1 MFLRNKKNIFFGL
14 CFAFLANLFAAN
26 IDASALKL
34 GELEPIYDSQSS
46 IELNTP
52 EEGYVFDATFLDK
65 NQSLEYRTTVTND
78 ENRPLEITNI
88 TINESEYNFLEYT
101 YEGLSAGDILAPNES
116 KDLSIFAKTND
127 NTTQTVDED
136 YNLNIEY
143 LVSNPDPGPKPDPTP
158 TPEPTPDPTPTPD
171 PEPTP
176 ETPEEPNNENQNPN
190 TNTGAIIKTGT
201 IAAISIGAF
210 VFVLTKNKRIRILAA
225 TLAFSSLGF
234 YTLSS
239 ISANAEGEKNLQIL
253 GKVHFVNTYT
263 VTVNPNGGTYN
274 NTSENTIAT
283 LREGEIYHVG
293 DVTREHF
300 GFDKWEVNPGQLN
313 ENNDIEIH
321 ADTLIKAKWNEN
333 SYTLTI
339 KPNGGE
345 YKGSSDD
352 YVESFRPHE
361 IATIETPSK
370 ANHDFTGWTNE
381 QTGASFTGDTIEML
395 DNVTLVANYKLSD
408 PVVTID
414 PNGGSYN
421 GHTSSYTETHP
432 FNDVVTMGD
441 ATREHYTFDGWDMSV
456 GSLDENKK
464 FTVTENV
471 TLTAKWTPINRTL
484 TINPNGGFYDGQ
496 SSVITDTR
504 LEGSVIDISTP
515 TRDTYS
521 FDGWTVT
528 GDPIQDDKI
537 TLNQD
542 TTITANWKEIKF
554 TLVIDPNG
562 GDYNGHTE
570 PFSNIYRMNEVAD
583 LLKPTK
589 TGCNFAHWI
598 LQDNSEENPD
608 PDTDYDQDSIKMIK
622 NYTLVAQYDDQ
633 EFDVKINPN
642 GGKFNGSTEIF
653 TDRVKYG
660 TTINLTNTEYADHEI
675 RDWTKQTT
683 SGTETLASDISE
695 ITITEDTELTINW
708 WSSIFY
714 TITINPNEG
723 SYHDSSEVQEFSARK
738 GEPFTVDEATRERY
752 ALQNWTNSD
761 GSILNENPFIV
772 EKDETLTANWFL
784 AVARIERTGQLYPSI
799 MAAHADANPGD
810 IRHDIITL
818 LVDTEEIVTNE
829 KQVTLDLNNHTV
841 TGYLTNTENAD
852 LTLINGEIN
861 NCNAANGGSQLCT
874 ATIRDEANPN
884 GAAVINNGKLTM
896 GVNDYTSDGTVNISS
911 DNIRLIGTDIGLLQ
925 NSEFYF
931 YDGFIEGIVG
941 LDGGYDGSPFYRNTF
956 DDTVI
961 YYFPLV
967 THNDIKDCQH
977 VALEN
982 ADRAVTKTT
991 EHGDIYYYNLQD
1003 NINTSTKTGYTIYAI
1018 RDFDASYP
1026 ITVAENAEID
1036 FDLVGYVVSAGDDWA
1051 INGTLNITDSKAD
1064 QGTGNLRASRT
1075 IVNNGDLNFTNAKA
1089 STLSAN
1095 TLIDN
1100 RKNMTLVN
1108 SVLSS
1113 EYGYT
1118 LEVNTEKTTLTMDD
1132 NSYLRS
1138 DTNNITVIRNN
1149 SADFTV
1155 DGGNIVAKTTA
1166 IKNEKDAT
1174 LTVKSGNIS
1183 THQSDKNSPELS
1195 TIINYGHLVINGG
1208 NITASATDQANSVTN
1223 AIINT
1228 SGQSLTITNGS
1239 IASMSEKSNA
1249 NGIRHDY
1256 GQSTKDLISGGEII
1270 TTAHG
1275 LACAYAARGTNQIT
1289 GGTITATSSTSSAT
1303 GIGNY
1308 SGTLTITGGDI
1319 TAIKTGGSSISRGIA
1334 NDATLHIYGDATITA
1349 HSETGVASGIH
1360 VVDNEGTHITAGE
1373 IYGDTYGI
1381 QGDAASYPINLGD
1394 DDFNDQNTSIL
1405 KQVPVIEGGQYAVY
1419 NGNVSFYDGYLK
1431 GGIAAQLDGSVKQIP
1446 HDAEQ
1451 IYETIDGKECS
1462 WLAHNENYLSVD
1474 GVEFNSFI
1482 AAYEAAKNSP
1492 NTPKTITVIA
1502 DHTTAALLP
1511 VIESDQDITLDLNNH
1526 SLQFTQTLQNNG
1538 KLTITDTSTE
1548 GQGSIKNINT
1558 TPTKTLLNYGVLT
1571 QNGGI
1576 IKSTS
1581 AAIQSIHNYSTYR
1594 DDTKVILN
1602 AGKILVEDDE
1612 SSSSLYAITCNTS
1625 QVKLNLG
1632 HQILIEQTK
1641 GSIYGISGCTT
1652 EMNGGIVTVN
1662 STAASITRTV
1672 TDGTLT
1678 INSGAINVTSTA
1690 TTGSNPVYGTFQT
1703 ALTMNGGSITVDS
1716 QNLKAVGA
1724 DFTGST
1730 KINMNGGSISAHS
1743 VNKDAIGVYTA
1754 HISKIGTLNMTGGT
1768 ITAHSDNST
1777 ATGADLGHANI
1788 TGGTISGD
1796 NYGINGNTNSNII
1809 TLGEDDGTINNGPNA
1824 SPMITG
1830 GDYGIYNG
1838 YVNFYDGVLKGATPY
1853 STETIKAIPDGAIFH
1868 NETID
1873 EVPNCWLEYGEPYLR
1888 VNEQEYTSL
1897 SDAYDNAASGDT
1909 IEVIADY
1916 VTQADL
1922 PVNPA
1927 GKTITID
1934 LAGKHL
1940 SYYQTL
1946 ENNGSMTIIDSIGG
1960 GILENVNPAQ
1970 TYTVTN
1976 DANSTLTI
1984 DGGTISSSQG
1994 TIDNNGT
2001 LLIKN
2006 GTVTINQKS
2015 GTGSKSAIR
2024 NTSGQLTVSP
2034 SGDTYPTITAKSTV
2048 GLVYAISG
2056 GTVTIN
2062 NGNISSESNSGTY
2075 TIYSATVTVNNGD
2088 ISATAKASS
2097 AAYAIYTQGV
2107 KAYINGGNITASSEK
2122 GSSFGVSVSSSTAT
2136 ITGGNITATSTN
2148 GTAYGAHANTGS
2160 SNPGTVNVSGGT
2172 INATSTNSTAYAIN
2186 TAKGTI
2192 TGGKAH
2198 GSTYGILAGN
2208 ISNIITIGDNTD
2220 DTLSTTSPEIIGDT
2234 YAVYSGSIY
2243 FYDGILKGQLG
2254 TDSGAYFDRN
2264 IKQIADNTSI
2274 HIDTEII
2281 DGTEYEVKYLETA
2294 HGVARINST
2303 EYTSLYDAVGAAQAG
2318 DTIYLIEDN
2327 YVFHNIVVNDTKDI
2341 TIDLDGHT
2349 IITGNPITNNGK
2361 LVIKDSRPSTASV
2374 INYHE
2379 PNYLITNT
2387 VAKNSSVTP
2396 ELTLEDLEIHAKDLI
2411 SNGSN
2416 TKLTINRSKLYSDYD
2431 NGSTYAING
2440 EGEVSITDSTI
2451 SNLHQH
2457 AINLSRG
2464 TFSLKNSTISRP
2476 NDNTNTLVHLSSEN
2490 YTIDNSTIDSEYLS
2504 ALQIDGTSSEGE
2516 IKNHST
2522 IKGRLTNSGKLQILD
2537 STITQV
2543 SRYAV
2548 MLIDNNNTGADLTI
2562 KDSTIHRTQSNSG
2575 TSCGNDD
2582 VNKVGN
2588 RSLLKNNG
2596 TLTVDNVNFSNSFDG
2611 NNTCSNNYIGNS
2623 GTANINKLTITND
2636 DSTANTSN
2644 RTSYGIVNTGTMTLD
2659 NANITLTRA
2668 TSYGIYTY
2676 GGTLD
2681 MDNTTI
2687 DVRGKTTYGLYVEN
2701 GDLTMGVPEPVD
2713 SPNYGTGNA
2722 DVSTTT
2728 PSITAI
2734 GTTTGI
2740 GVYKNLGRFKYYD
2753 GIITG
2758 STSAIPRDKI
2768 SSDVEHLYEPTFHT
2782 DENGYDVCILTWM
2795 REQPSQPTDGGQ

>member
-14 CFAFLANLFAAN
+14 CFAFLANLFAVN

-46 IELNTP
+46 IELNTL

-88 TINESEYNFLEYT
+88 TLNESEYDFLEYT
-101 YEGLSAGDILAPNES
+101 YEGLSTGDILAPNES
-116 KDLSIFAKTND
+116 KDLSIFVKTNN

-143 LVSNPDPGPKPDPTP
+143 LVSNPDPKPKPDPTP
-158 TPEPTPDPTPTPD
+158 TPEPTPDP
-171 PEPTP
+171 EPTP
-176 ETPEEPNNENQNPN
+176 ETPEEPSNENQNPN

-210 VFVLTKNKRIRILAA
+210 VFVLAKNKRIRILAV
-225 TLAFSSLGF
+225 TLAFSSLGI
-234 YTLSS
+234 YTFSS

-263 VTVNPNGGTYN
+263 VTVNPNGGIYN
-274 NTSENTIAT
+274 NTSENTVTT

-300 GFDKWEVNPGQLN
+300 EFDNWEVNPGQLN

-321 ADTLIKAKWNEN
+321 ADTLIKAKWNEI

-345 YKGSSDD
+345 YKGSSED

-370 ANHDFTGWTNE
+370 TNHDFTGWTNE
-381 QTGASFTGDTIEML
+381 QTDASFTGDTIEML

-408 PVVTID
+408 PEVTID
-414 PNGGSYN
+414 PNGGTYN
-421 GHTSSYTETHP
+421 GHSSSYTETHP
-432 FNDVVTMGD
+432 FNDEVTMGD

-484 TINPNGGFYDGQ
+484 TIDPNGGFYDGQ
-496 SSVITDTR
+496 SSIITDTR

-528 GDPIQDDKI
+528 GDPIQDNKI

-570 PFSNIYRMNEVAD
+570 PFSNTYRMNEVAD

-622 NYTLVAQYDDQ
+622 NYTLIAQYDDQ

-642 GGKFNGSTEIF
+642 GGKFNGSTEVF

-660 TTINLTNTEYADHEI
+660 TTINLTNTEYAEHEI

-683 SGTETLASDISE
+683 SGTETLTSDISE

-723 SYHDSSEVQEFSARK
+723 SYHDSSEVQDFSARK

-752 ALQNWTNSD
+752 ALQNWTKSD
-761 GSILNENPFIV
+761 GSILSENPFVV

-810 IRHDIITL
+810 IRHDVITL
-818 LVDTEEIVTNE
+818 LVDTAEIVTNE
-829 KQVTLDLNNHTV
+829 KQVTLDLNYHTV

-861 NCNAANGGSQLCT
+861 NCNAADGGSQLCT

-1026 ITVAENAEID
+1026 ITVAENTEID

-1100 RKNMTLVN
+1100 RKNLTLEN
-1108 SVLSS
+1108 STLSS
-1113 EYGYT
+1113 EHGYV
-1118 LEVNTEKTTLTMDD
+1118 LEVNTEKTSLTMDE
-1132 NSYLRS
+1132 NSYIRT
-1138 DTNNITVIRNN
+1138 DTNNITVISNK
-1149 SADFTV
+1149 STDFTI
-1155 DGGNIVAKTTA
+1155 DGGNITAKTTA

-1174 LTVKSGNIS
+1174 LTIESGNIS
-1183 THQSDKNSPELS
+1183 TTTTVKNSPNMDTITGAGSL
-1195 TIINYGHLVINGG
+1195 IINGGTISAIASEQSTSSVHVINATSAKSITINSGEITASSVSSSAYGIYHGNSSSDDVINGG
-1208 NITASATDQANSVTN
+1208 TISATAKSTAIAYNSSGNDNKINGGTFTATSTNSQAK
-1223 AIINT
+1223 AIEIG
-1228 SGQSLTITNGS
+1228 SGKLTIT
-1239 IASMSEKSNA
+1239 A
-1249 NGIRHDY
+1249 
-1256 GQSTKDLISGGEII
+1256 
-1270 TTAHG
+1270 
-1275 LACAYAARGTNQIT
+1275 
-1289 GGTITATSSTSSAT
+1289 
-1303 GIGNY
+1303 
-1308 SGTLTITGGDI
+1308 GDI
-1319 TAIKTGGSSISRGIA
+1319 TSNSNKNTSYGISNNAQLYVI
-1334 NDATLHIYGDATITA
+1334 GDAQITA
-1349 HSETGVASGIH
+1349 HSQNNIASGIYTGI
-1360 VVDNEGTHITAGE
+1360 NGQNYITAGN
-1373 IYGDTYGI
+1373 IFGDTYGL
-1381 QGDAASYPINLGD
+1381 QSDNNQPSYLGD
-1394 DDFNDQNTSIL
+1394 NDFDDQNTSIL
-1405 KQVPVIEGGQYAVY
+1405 KQVPIIEGGQYAVY
-1419 NGNVSFYDGYLK
+1419 KGNVSFYDGYLK
-1431 GGIAAQLDGSVKQIP
+1431 GGVAAQLDGSVKQIP

-1474 GVEFNSFI
+1474 GVEFNSFTT
-1482 AAYEAAKNSP
+1482 AYEAAKSSP

-1502 DHTTAALLP
+1502 DHATAALLP

-1548 GQGSIKNINT
+1548 GQGSIKNINA

-1571 QNGGI
+1571 QNGGV

-1581 AAIQSIHNYSTYR
+1581 TAIQSIHNYSTYR

-1612 SSSSLYAITCNTS
+1612 SSSSLYAISCNTS

-1632 HQILIEQTK
+1632 HQILINQTK
-1641 GSIYGISGCTT
+1641 GTVYGIVSCTT
-1652 EMNGGIVTVN
+1652 EMNGGDITVN
-1662 STAASITRTV
+1662 STSSSATQTIRY
-1672 TDGTLT
+1672 GTLT
-1678 INSGAINVTSTA
+1678 INSGAINVTNTS
-1690 TTGSNPVYGTFQT
+1690 TTGSNTVYGTYVT
-1703 ALTMNGGSITVDS
+1703 TLTMNGGSITVDS
-1716 QNLKAVGA
+1716 QNLRAIGA
-1724 DFTGST
+1724 DFTSGY

-1743 VNKDAIGVYTA
+1743 VNKDAIGVYTG
-1754 HISKIGTLNMTGGT
+1754 HSSSIGTLNMTGGT
-1768 ITAHSDNST
+1768 ITAHSDNAT

-1809 TLGEDDGTINNGPNA
+1809 TLGEDDGTISNGPNA
-1824 SPMITG
+1824 TPTIIG
-1830 GDYGIYNG
+1830 GQYGIMNG

-1873 EVPNCWLEYGEPYLR
+1873 DTPNCWLEYGEPYLR
-1888 VNEQEYTSL
+1888 VNGHEYTSL

-1934 LAGKHL
+1934 LAGHHL

-1946 ENNGSMTIIDSIGG
+1946 ENNGSMTIVDSVGG
-1960 GILENVNPAQ
+1960 GILENVNPAK
-1970 TYTVTN
+1970 TDTITN
-1976 DANSTLTI
+1976 NANSTLIIT
-1984 DGGTISSSQG
+1984 GGTITSSQRTINNKGTMEVVSG
-1994 TIDNNGT
+1994 TI
-2001 LLIKN
+2001 
-2006 GTVTINQKS
+2006 
-2015 GTGSKSAIR
+2015 SAISESDNGATAIN
-2024 NTSGQLTVSP
+2024 NTGTLTVSP
-2034 SGDTYPTITAKSTV
+2034 SGNTAPTILAKASTTSYSATAI
-2048 GLVYAISG
+2048 YG
-2056 GTVTIN
+2056 GTVF
-2062 NGNISSESNSGTY
+2062 
-2075 TIYSATVTVNNGD
+2075 VNNGT
-2088 ISATAKASS
+2088 ISTEGESTVYTIDGAT
-2097 AAYAIYTQGV
+2097 TTV
-2107 KAYINGGNITASSEK
+2107 
-2122 GSSFGVSVSSSTAT
+2122 
-2136 ITGGNITATSTN
+2136 TGGNITAAAKTNSSYAIYTRDRKAIIEGGNITATNISGPSYAVAVGTSTA
-2148 GTAYGAHANTGS
+2148 TI
-2160 SNPGTVNVSGGT
+2160 SGGT
-2172 INATSTNSTAYAIN
+2172 VSATSTNREAYGVN
-2186 TAKGTI
+2186 TSRGSNRGDITMTGGTVNAESANNIGYAVYTGNGQI
-2192 TGGKAH
+2192 TGGKIH
-2198 GSTYGILAGN
+2198 GGTYGLYALDA
-2208 ISNIITIGDNTD
+2208 TIGDDTD
-2220 DTLSTTSPEIIGDT
+2220 STLSITTPEIIGDT
-2234 YAVYSGSIY
+2234 YAVYQGSIN
-2243 FYDGILKGQLG
+2243 FYDGVLKGQLG

-2264 IKQIADNTSI
+2264 IKQIATGTAI
-2274 HIDTEII
+2274 HIDSETI
-2281 DGTEYEVKYLETA
+2281 DGTEYEVKYLEQA
-2294 HGVARINST
+2294 HNVARIGST
-2303 EYTSLYDAVGAAQAG
+2303 EYTSIFNAVEAAQDN
-2318 DTIYLIEDN
+2318 DTIYLLEDN
-2327 YVFHNIVVNDTKDI
+2327 YVFDKIVIGETKNL

-2349 IITGNPITNNGK
+2349 IITGNQITNNGK
-2361 LVIKDSRPSTASV
+2361 LTLTNGNLETETQIS
-2374 INYHE
+2374 YHE
-2379 PNYLITNT
+2379 SNYFLVNT
-2387 VAKNSSVTP
+2387 PIKNSTVTP
-2396 ELTLEDLEIHAKDLI
+2396 DLTLDNVEIHAKYVID
-2411 SNGSN
+2411 NGKACN
-2416 TKLTINRSKLYSDYD
+2416 LTVKNSKLYSDFD
-2431 NGSTYAING
+2431 ESNSNKTIHG
-2440 EGEVSITDSTI
+2440 EGTIIIEDSQIYNSAATVI
-2451 SNLHQH
+2451 ELSN
-2457 AINLSRG
+2457 ANF
-2464 TFSLKNSTISRP
+2464 TLKNSLIAQQT
-2476 NDNTNTLVHLSSEN
+2476 DTTYTTVQLTNTNYS
-2490 YTIDNSTIDSEYLS
+2490 IDNSTIDGEYS
-2504 ALQIDGTSSEGE
+2504 YALRVINASSVGE
-2516 IKNHST
+2516 IKNHSH
-2522 IKGRLTNSGKLQILD
+2522 IKGKLHNYGQLTVTDSEITQESPYEGSIIINYPNSKLSLTN
-2537 STITQV
+2537 T
-2543 SRYAV
+2543 
-2548 MLIDNNNTGADLTI
+2548 N
-2562 KDSTIHRTQSNSG
+2562 IHRTGSNGGRYCS
-2575 TSCGNDD
+2575 S
-2582 VNKVGN
+2582 
-2588 RSLLKNNG
+2588 
-2596 TLTVDNVNFSNSFDG
+2596 DNVNVVGGKSILQSQGELIMKDVTMSNSYEG
-2611 NNTCSNNYIGNS
+2611 NNTCANNYIGSS
-2623 GTANINKLTITND
+2623 GTATIDGLTVTND
-2636 DSTANTSN
+2636 DSAANSSA

-2668 TSYGIYTY
+2668 TSYGIYTN

-2681 MDNTTI
+2681 MNNTTI
-2687 DVRGKTTYGLYVEN
+2687 DVRGKTTYGLYIEN

-2713 SPNYGTGNA
+2713 SPNYGTGDA

-2734 GTTTGI
+2734 GTNSGI

>member
-14 CFAFLANLFAAN
+14 CFAFLANLFAIN

-65 NQSLEYRTTVTND
+65 NQSLEYRATVTND

-88 TINESEYNFLEYT
+88 TLNESEYDFLEYT
-101 YEGLSAGDILAPNES
+101 YEGLSTGDILAPNES
-116 KDLSIFAKTND
+116 KDLSIFVKTNN

-143 LVSNPDPGPKPDPTP
+143 IVSNPDPRPEPKPDPTP

-176 ETPEEPNNENQNPN
+176 ETPEEPSNENQNPN

-210 VFVLTKNKRIRILAA
+210 VFVLAKNKRIRILAV
-225 TLAFSSLGF
+225 TLAFSSLGI

-263 VTVNPNGGTYN
+263 VTVNPNGGIYN
-274 NTSENTIAT
+274 NTSKNTITT

-300 GFDKWEVNPGQLN
+300 EFDNWEVNPGQLN

-321 ADTLIKAKWNEN
+321 ADTLIKAKWNEI

-345 YKGSSDD
+345 YKGSSED

-370 ANHDFTGWTNE
+370 TNHDFTGWTNE

-395 DNVTLVANYKLSD
+395 DNVTLVANYKHSD
-408 PVVTID
+408 PEVTID
-414 PNGGSYN
+414 PNGGTYN
-421 GHTSSYTETHP
+421 GHSSSYTETHP
-432 FNDVVTMGD
+432 YNDEVTMGD

-496 SSVITDTR
+496 SSIITDTR

-528 GDPIQDDKI
+528 GDPIQDNKI

-562 GDYNGHTE
+562 GDYDGHTE
-570 PFSNIYRMNEVAD
+570 PFSNTYRMNEVAN
-583 LLKPTK
+583 LLEPTK

-608 PDTDYDQDSIKMIK
+608 PDTDYDQDNIKMIK

-633 EFDVKINPN
+633 EFNVKINPN

-660 TTINLTNTEYADHEI
+660 EVINLTNTEYADHEI

-695 ITITEDTELTINW
+695 ITITEDTELTIDW

-723 SYHDSSEVQEFSARK
+723 SYHDSGEVQDFSARK

-752 ALQNWTNSD
+752 ALQNWTKSD
-761 GSILNENPFIV
+761 GSILSENPFVV

-818 LVDTEEIVTNE
+818 LVDTTEIVTNE

-861 NCNAANGGSQLCT
+861 NCNAANGSSQLCT

-884 GAAVINNGKLTM
+884 GAAVINNGKLTI

-1051 INGTLNITDSKAD
+1051 INGTLNVTDSKAD
-1064 QGTGNLRASRT
+1064 RGTGNLRASRT

-1089 STLSAN
+1089 TTLSAN

-1100 RKNMTLVN
+1100 RKNMTLAN

-1138 DTNNITVIRNN
+1138 DTNNITVVRNN
-1149 SADFTV
+1149 SADFTI

-1174 LTVKSGNIS
+1174 LTIESGNIS
-1183 THQSDKNSPELS
+1183 TATTVRNDPSMA
-1195 TIINYGHLVINGG
+1195 TITGTGSLVINGG
-1208 NITASATDQANSVTN
+1208 AISAIASEQSTSSAYAINASNAKSITINGGEITASSISSIAYGIYHGGSSND
-1223 AIINT
+1223 IIN
-1228 SGQSLTITNGS
+1228 
-1239 IASMSEKSNA
+1239 
-1249 NGIRHDY
+1249 
-1256 GQSTKDLISGGEII
+1256 
-1270 TTAHG
+1270 
-1275 LACAYAARGTNQIT
+1275 
-1289 GGTITATSSTSSAT
+1289 GGTITATAKTTAVAYNSSGSDNKINGGTFTATSTDSLARAIENSN
-1303 GIGNY
+1303 GK
-1308 SGTLTITGGDI
+1308 LTITAGDI
-1319 TAIKTGGSSISRGIA
+1319 TSNSNKNTSYGIS
-1334 NDATLHIYGDATITA
+1334 NNATLYITGDAQIVA
-1349 HSETGVASGIH
+1349 HTQNNIASGIYTTS
-1360 VVDNEGTHITAGE
+1360 NGTNYITAGN
-1373 IYGDTYGI
+1373 IFGDTYGL
-1381 QGDAASYPINLGD
+1381 QSYTNRPSYLGD
-1394 DDFNDQNTSIL
+1394 NDFDDQNTSIL
-1405 KQVPVIEGGQYAVY
+1405 KQIPVIEGGQFAIYD
-1419 NGNVSFYDGYLK
+1419 GNISFYDGYLK
-1431 GGIAAQLDGSVKQIP
+1431 GGVAAQLDGSIKQIP

-1474 GVEFNSFI
+1474 GIEFNSFTT
-1482 AAYEAAKNSP
+1482 AYEAAKSSP
-1492 NTPKTITVIA
+1492 NTPKTITVVA

-1538 KLTITDTSTE
+1538 KLTITDTSAE
-1548 GQGSIKNINT
+1548 GQGSIKNVNA

-1576 IKSTS
+1576 IKSAST
-1581 AAIQSIHNYSTYR
+1581 AIQSTHSYSIYR

-1612 SSSSLYAITCNTS
+1612 SSSSMNAITCSTS

-1632 HQILIEQTK
+1632 HQILINQTK
-1641 GSIYGISGCTT
+1641 GTVYGITSCTA
-1652 EMNGGIVTVN
+1652 EMNGGDITVN
-1662 STAASITRTV
+1662 STAANATQAVRY
-1672 TDGTLT
+1672 GTLT
-1678 INSGAINVTSTA
+1678 FNSGAINVTNTS
-1690 TTGSNPVYGTFQT
+1690 TTGSGTVNGT
-1703 ALTMNGGSITVDS
+1703 YVTTLTMNGGSITVDS
-1716 QNLKAVGA
+1716 QNLKAIGA
-1724 DFTGST
+1724 DFTSSVT
-1730 KINMNGGSISAHS
+1730 INVNGGSISAHS
-1743 VNKDAIGVYTA
+1743 VNKDANGVYTG
-1754 HISKIGTLNMTGGT
+1754 HSSYIGTLNMTGGT
-1768 ITAHSDNST
+1768 ITAHSDNAI

-1796 NYGINGNTNSNII
+1796 NYGINGNNNSNII
-1809 TLGEDDGTINNGPNA
+1809 TLGEDDGTISNGPNA
-1824 SPMITG
+1824 APTIIG
-1830 GDYGIYNG
+1830 EQYGILNG

-1873 EVPNCWLEYGEPYLR
+1873 GTPNCWLEYGEPYLR
-1888 VNEQEYTSL
+1888 VNGQEFTSL
-1897 SDAYDNAASGDT
+1897 SGAYDAAASGDT

-1922 PVNPA
+1922 PINPKN
-1927 GKTITID
+1927 KTITID
-1934 LAGKHL
+1934 LAGHHL

-1946 ENNGSMTIIDSIGG
+1946 ENQGSMTIADSVGG
-1960 GILENVNPAQ
+1960 GILENVNPAK
-1970 TYTVTN
+1970 TDTITN
-1976 DANSTLTI
+1976 DANSTLIVT
-1984 DGGTISSSQG
+1984 GGTITSSQRTINNKGTMEVVTG
-1994 TIDNNGT
+1994 TISAISESNNGAT
-2001 LLIKN
+2001 
-2006 GTVTINQKS
+2006 TINNT
-2015 GTGSKSAIR
+2015 GT
-2024 NTSGQLTVSP
+2024 LTVSP
-2034 SGDTYPTITAKSTV
+2034 TSNTTPTILAKISTTSYSATAI
-2048 GLVYAISG
+2048 YG
-2056 GTVTIN
+2056 GTVFVN
-2062 NGNISSESNSGTY
+2062 NGNISVEGESS
-2075 TIYSATVTVNNGD
+2075 V
-2088 ISATAKASS
+2088 
-2097 AAYAIYTQGV
+2097 YAIEG
-2107 KAYINGGNITASSEK
+2107 
-2122 GSSFGVSVSSSTAT
+2122 AT
-2136 ITGGNITATSTN
+2136 TTVTGGNITATSKTNSSYAIYTRDRKATIEGGNITATNISGPSYGVSVGTGIATISGSTISATSTN
-2148 GTAYGAHANTGS
+2148 GEAHGVNASRGS
-2160 SNPGTVNVSGGT
+2160 NRGDIVMTGGT
-2172 INATSTNSTAYAIN
+2172 INAKSTNNISYAIYTGN
-2186 TAKGTI
+2186 GQI

-2198 GSTYGILAGN
+2198 GSTYGLYALDA
-2208 ISNIITIGDNTD
+2208 TIGDDTD
-2220 DTLSTTSPEIIGDT
+2220 STLSIATPEIIGDT
-2234 YAVYSGSIY
+2234 YAVYQGTIN

-2254 TDSGAYFDRN
+2254 TDSGAYYDRN
-2264 IKQIADNTSI
+2264 IKQIATGTAI
-2274 HIDTEII
+2274 HIGTETI
-2281 DGTEYEVKYLETA
+2281 DGTEYEVKYLEQA
-2294 HGVARINST
+2294 HNVARIGST
-2303 EYTSLYDAVGAAQAG
+2303 EYTSIFNAIEAAQDN
-2318 DTIYLIEDN
+2318 DTIYLLEDN
-2327 YVFHNIVVNDTKDI
+2327 YVFDKIVIGETKNL

-2349 IITGNPITNNGK
+2349 IITGNQITNNGK
-2361 LVIKDSRPSTASV
+2361 LTLMNGNLETETPIS
-2374 INYHE
+2374 YHE
-2379 PNYLITNT
+2379 SNYFLVNT
-2387 VAKNSSVTP
+2387 QIKNSTVTP
-2396 ELTLEDLEIHAKDLI
+2396 DLTLDNVEIHAKFVVD
-2411 SNGSN
+2411 NGKACN
-2416 TKLTINRSKLYSDYD
+2416 LTIKNSKLYSDFD
-2431 NGSTYAING
+2431 ESNSNKTIHG
-2440 EGEVSITDSTI
+2440 EGTIIIEDSQIYSSTATVIELSNANFTLKNSLIAQQTDST
-2451 SNLHQH
+2451 LTAVQ
-2457 AINLSRG
+2457 L
-2464 TFSLKNSTISRP
+2464 
-2476 NDNTNTLVHLSSEN
+2476 TNAN
-2490 YTIDNSTIDSEYLS
+2490 YSIDNSTVDGEYGY
-2504 ALQIDGTSSEGE
+2504 ALRVYNASSVGE
-2516 IKNHST
+2516 IKNHSH
-2522 IKGRLTNSGKLQILD
+2522 IKGKLYNYGQLTVTDSEITQESPYEGSIIINYPNSKLSLTN
-2537 STITQV
+2537 T
-2543 SRYAV
+2543 
-2548 MLIDNNNTGADLTI
+2548 N
-2562 KDSTIHRTQSNSG
+2562 IHRTGSNGSRYC
-2575 TSCGNDD
+2575 S
-2582 VNKVGN
+2582 
-2588 RSLLKNNG
+2588 S
-2596 TLTVDNVNFSNSFDG
+2596 DNVNVVGGKSILQSQGELIMKDVTMSNSYEG
-2611 NNTCSNNYIGNS
+2611 NNTCANNYIGSS
-2623 GTANINKLTITND
+2623 GTATIDGLTITND
-2636 DSTANTSN
+2636 DSAANSSA

-2668 TSYGIYTY
+2668 TSYGIYTN

-2681 MDNTTI
+2681 MNNTTI
-2687 DVRGKTTYGLYVEN
+2687 DVRGKTTYGLYIEN

-2713 SPNYGTGNA
+2713 SPNYGTGDA
-2722 DVSTTT
+2722 DVSTTN